1 MNPKPLSIRFNK
13 SYTMTEV
20 LSVKIDEEMAKLLEE
35 VAREGG
41 TEKSPAARKLLA
53 LGAKQWRMEKAVGL
67 VIARKV
73 SVWKASEIAGM
84 SLREFL
90 EVLGEGKI
98 PWVKISPRELEEEIR
113 RIKAT

>member
-1 MNPKPLSIRFNK
+1 
-13 SYTMTEV
+13 MTEV

-35 VAREGG
+35 VAREEG

-53 LGAKQWRMEKAVGL
+53 LGAKQWRVERAVGL
-67 VIARKV
+67 VIAGRV
-73 SVWKASEIAGM
+73 SVWKASEIAGV

-90 EVLGEGKI
+90 EVLGERKI

-113 RIKAT
+113 RIKAA

>member
-1 MNPKPLSIRFNK
+1 
-13 SYTMTEV
+13 MTEV
-20 LSVKIDEEMAKLLEE
+20 LSVKIDEATAKFIEE
-35 VAREGG
+35 VAREEG

-53 LGAKQWRMEKAVGL
+53 LGAKQWRVEKAVGL
-67 VIARKV
+67 VAAGKI
-73 SVWKASEIAGM
+73 SVWKASEIAGT

-90 EVLGEGKI
+90 EVLNERKI